1 MRVARVRAWARGES
15 VDALQEPQPHVR
27 SGGGD
32 SSHKTAVGCL
42 LQHQTVPCRTWL
54 NTVEETRQVGRPCAA
69 ARCAATSVSSVQT
82 TWEQSDEWGVEL
94 RGMAREDVC
103 SMAGTGATQGTLV
116 AAPCPHALPTS
127 WNPALIAP
135 PVSHSICLPACSS
148 RQPSGMRTC
157 AEQEGLQV
165 EAAGVSDG
173 TSLAAAGG
181 MYGSVAR

>member
-1 MRVARVRAWARGES
+1 MQGERCGLPGCVHGQGVRVQIPIAP
-15 VDALQEPQPHVR
+15 QEPQPHVR

-94 RGMAREDVC
+94 RGVARGRCVQHGRNRCNTGHAGC
-103 SMAGTGATQGTLV
+103 SA
-116 AAPCPHALPTS
+116 
-127 WNPALIAP
+127 
-135 PVSHSICLPACSS
+135 LPACPAHLVESRLDCAA
-148 RQPSGMRTC
+148 RQPLHLLAR
-157 AEQEGLQV
+157 LQQQ
-165 EAAGVSDG
+165 AALWDAH
-173 TSLAAAGG
+173 LRRAGG
-181 MYGSVAR
+181 VASGSGRSK